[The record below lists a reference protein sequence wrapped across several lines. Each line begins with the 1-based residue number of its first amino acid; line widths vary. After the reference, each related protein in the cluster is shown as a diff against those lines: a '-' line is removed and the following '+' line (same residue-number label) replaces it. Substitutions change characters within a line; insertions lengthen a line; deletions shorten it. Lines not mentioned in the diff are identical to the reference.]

1 MLAGLSLAVRYHL
14 PCLPRRTH
22 SVFNEGSANSLEL
35 VLPKKDGLQADS
47 GAVTKALSQNKIA
60 ALSVMLC
67 VEGAFSRVV
76 LVTPRVGCGR
86 FLSAT
91 PSP

>member
-22 SVFNEGSANSLEL
+22 SVPVFNEGSANSLEL

-47 GAVTKALSQNKIA
+47 GAVTKALSQKQNSCPLSDAVRKRSLLSGRLDHA
-60 ALSVMLC
+60 LCWLRALS
-67 VEGAFSRVV
+67 
-76 LVTPRVGCGR
+76 
-86 FLSAT
+86 
-91 PSP
+91 